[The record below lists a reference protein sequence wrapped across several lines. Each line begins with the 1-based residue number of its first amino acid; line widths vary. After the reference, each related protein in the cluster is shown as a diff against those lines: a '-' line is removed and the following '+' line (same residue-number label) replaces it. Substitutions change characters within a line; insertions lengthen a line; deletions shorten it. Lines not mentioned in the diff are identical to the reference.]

1 MSSSNDPTY
10 QNLKIGFLENWGIR
24 SIFTYLNRNREIN
37 KSIEAQ
43 KIDKKRFYAPMR
55 SNIIKSVFYSILV
68 GFFTTVA
75 IVGIDSILPS
85 DPEWMSEAFF
95 IKWSVSLISLSFFT
109 FLEFYL
115 LYHIGFYY
123 LVKVSLYAG
132 FKLEDD
138 PLLVTKNKNLL
149 ARLILEIP
157 DHRLKLLNIDPFRLA
172 NKHGLLFRTIFYKIK
187 VMLSN
192 FIAKLIFRKLLARTS
207 IRMYA
212 DFIIAPITGIWDGI
226 VTYLIFKEV
235 KTRLM
240 TRIVTEELLD
250 SILSKSNI
258 IPEAWKDMS
267 IRAIANV
274 VVLNHKFHPNLE
286 YLLLKLHHQFNSSIR
301 HEIVLDDWEFFIN
314 SLSSLDTNGQNFIC
328 KIFNFCCGMDGGFS
342 RLERKVVSESKI
354 LSEEKNLKSIYEI
367 TNYIKIGNLNEV
379 SRLLALDEIDF
390 KNSNE
395 DWN

>member
-1 MSSSNDPTY
+1 LSSSSDTTS

-24 SIFTYLNRNREIN
+24 SIFAYLNRNLERN

-43 KIDKKRFYAPMR
+43 KFDKKRFYAPMK

-85 DPEWMSEAFF
+85 DPELMSEAFL
-95 IKWSVSLISLSFFT
+95 IKWTVSLLSLSFFT

-123 LVKVSLYAG
+123 LVKIAIYAG
-132 FKLEDD
+132 FQLDDD

-149 ARLILEIP
+149 ARLVLEIP
-157 DHRLKLLNIDPFRLA
+157 DHRMKLLNIDPFRLA

-207 IRMYA
+207 VRMYA

-226 VTYLIFKEV
+226 VTYLIFNEV
-235 KTRLM
+235 KKRLL
-240 TRIVTEELLD
+240 TRILTEELLD
-250 SILSKSNI
+250 SILKKSNS
-258 IPEAWKDMS
+258 IPDSWKDMS
-267 IRAIANV
+267 VRAIANV

-286 YLLLKLHHQFNSSIR
+286 YLLLKLHNQFNSSIH
-301 HEIVLDDWEFFIN
+301 HEIVLDDWEYFIN
-314 SLSSLDTNGQNFIC
+314 TLASMENNGQNFIC
-328 KIFNFCCGMDGGFS
+328 IIFNFCCGMDGGFS
-342 RLERKVVSESKI
+342 RLERKVVAESKV
-354 LSEEKNLKSIYEI
+354 LSEVNNLNKIHSIV
-367 TNYIKIGNLNEV
+367 NFVKQGNLFEV
-379 SRLLALDEIDF
+379 SQLISMDDLAISKTNL
-390 KNSNE
+390 